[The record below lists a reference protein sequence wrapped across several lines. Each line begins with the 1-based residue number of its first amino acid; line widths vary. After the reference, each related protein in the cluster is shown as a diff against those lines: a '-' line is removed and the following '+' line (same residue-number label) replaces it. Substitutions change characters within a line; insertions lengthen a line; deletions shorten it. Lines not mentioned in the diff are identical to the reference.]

1 LRRSKRGL
9 AFLATVVNNP
19 VGTVMRFAFGL
30 AIALGLTFPIAGMAF
45 RQQDPSAPAAPVEQA
60 PAETTA
66 AAGKKAPESVAKEKS
81 DAGSANSGPANGG
94 SASNGSAS
102 GSTKSRQRTATAP
115 DGAPRKIVV
124 RKGGAT
130 EPAAQIAPDLAPAEA
145 VRQRQNAEQWL
156 GSTDLQLKQ
165 LAGRT
170 LSAQQQE
177 TVGQIRNYMN
187 GVRSALQEGDVQRA
201 NTLAEKAHLLAD
213 DLVRH

>member
-1 LRRSKRGL
+1 M
-9 AFLATVVNNP
+9 VVNNS

-30 AIALGLTFPIAGMAF
+30 AIALGLSFPVAGMAL
-45 RQQDPSAPAAPVEQA
+45 RQQDPAAPAAPVEQA

-66 AAGKKAPESVAKEKS
+66 AAGKKAPENVAKEKL
-81 DAGSANSGPANGG
+81 DAGSASAGSTSSG
-94 SASNGSAS
+94 SAR
-102 GSTKSRQRTATAP
+102 GSTKSRQRTSSAP

-145 VRQRQNAEQWL
+145 VRERQNAERL
-156 GSTDLQLKQ
+156 LSSTDGELKQ

-170 LSAQQQE
+170 LNAQQQE